1 MKELSMLRLHAKIR
15 FHTEAEGGMN
25 RDPRSG
31 IKPNFKVGEKGDL
44 ITSRIHEV
52 NGRDVM
58 IRGEDH
64 NVEILLAYGEVYAKE
79 IVPGLKFT
87 LQAGSWIFGRGEVI
101 EILEIT
107 G

>member
-1 MKELSMLRLHAKIR
+1 MLRLHAKIR
-15 FHTEAEGGMN
+15 FRTEVEGGMKL
-25 RDPRSG
+25 DPKSG
-31 IKPNFKVGEKGDL
+31 IKPNFKIGNDGDL
-44 ITSRIHEV
+44 ITSKIYEI
-52 NGRDVM
+52 NGGDVM

-87 LQAGSWIFGRGEVI
+87 LQGGSWVFGHGEVI

-107 G
+107 D